1 MFRNTC
7 SAASAGV
14 SSCLSRVTVLLAQ
27 LSYTRFILYPSYTA
41 IAVSHVHLRTHTET
55 QTHEQH
61 NVCLS
66 AKTEINV

>member
-1 MFRNTC
+1 MFKQRHSFIST
-7 SAASAGV
+7 
-14 SSCLSRVTVLLAQ
+14 T

-41 IAVSHVHLRTHTET
+41 IAVSRMHLRTHTET